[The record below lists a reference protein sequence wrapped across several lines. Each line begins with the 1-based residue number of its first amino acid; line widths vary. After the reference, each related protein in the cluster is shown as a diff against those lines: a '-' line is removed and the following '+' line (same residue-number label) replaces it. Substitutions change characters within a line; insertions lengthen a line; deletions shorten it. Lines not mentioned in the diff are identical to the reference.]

1 MSKKP
6 NTTKVVELIQI
17 GFNVSIDTGEYR
29 DEMESILEAARMF
42 NSTIVLRNVPDTM
55 LNDKFL
61 KKFKSQAH
69 KIIIEV

>member
-61 KKFKSQAH
+61 KKLKSQAH

>member
-1 MSKKP
+1 MSKRSKA
-6 NTTKVVELIQI
+6 VELIQI
-17 GFNVSIDTGEYR
+17 GFNVSIDAGEYK
-29 DEMESILEAARMF
+29 DDMESILEAARTF

-61 KKFKSQAH
+61 KKLKSHSH

>member
-1 MSKKP
+1 
-6 NTTKVVELIQI
+6 
-17 GFNVSIDTGEYR
+17 
-29 DEMESILEAARMF
+29 
-42 NSTIVLRNVPDTM
+42 VPDNM